1 MVSLLSLPMRLYRH
15 MVSETFDLGKNQG
28 ARARRVLF
36 VCPKQEAET
45 GELLA
50 KIKMIVGELSI

>member
-1 MVSLLSLPMRLYRH
+1 